1 MEHKNTILKTYFSNF
16 DETTPYL
23 IIDPTEAVGYDTP
36 RKDVASVSRFSNGI
50 HARNTQNF

>member
-16 DETTPYL
+16 DGRPPYL

-36 RKDVASVSRFSNGI
+36 IKYVASLPRFLIGI
-50 HARNTQNF
+50 HARNKQNF